1 MNTTVAQ
8 WIPKIGSFLREWGT
22 MSNVVEKLSKM
33 TERYPPD
40 LATWRLLM
48 TLLKT
53 GSDGSQWRSKD

>member
-1 MNTTVAQ
+1 MNSTVAQ
-8 WIPKIGSFLREWGT
+8 CMPKNGSFLREWGT

-33 TERYPPD
+33 TERYPLD

-48 TLLKT
+48 ILLKN